1 MQIYLAKQESR
12 IVIALTLSKLKIGIM
27 EKLGRKNRFFSLISS
42 HKGIESLPQT
52 LYL

>member
-1 MQIYLAKQESR
+1 MQIYLAKQERR

-27 EKLGRKNRFFSLISS
+27 EKLGRKNRFFSFISN

>member
-27 EKLGRKNRFFSLISS
+27 EKLGRNRFFSFISN